1 MKKLEKNL
9 FENNKFIYM
18 FLCPISFCLIV
29 FLISSQLS
37 VNLPE
42 NIKESCLSIAILAGL
57 FVLILGAMFVEII
70 KYLKR
75 IERLLKK
82 KPRRKK

>member
-1 MKKLEKNL
+1 MKRLEKDVSGNML
-9 FENNKFIYM
+9 IFM

-29 FLISSQLS
+29 FLIASHLS

-42 NIKESCLSIAILAGL
+42 NIKESCLSIAVLAGL
-57 FVLILGAMFVEII
+57 FVLMLGAMLLEII

-82 KPRRKK
+82 RSRRKK